1 MANPTSSPL
10 PIHLDQVPATLV
22 NVVAR
27 LAQARIAEP
36 DRVDFLTSHLAVRC
50 QHCETKLSA
59 LDLLRLGLGA
69 EAETVGDERLARV
82 LRGYCATEG
91 CQSYYYLFTFRPNAS
106 VDWRSIEAAAKA
118 APAPAQLDRDTQA
131 ELDRRLAERRA
142 ARRRSFARAL
152 AGLLLLLLL
161 LLARFWQI
169 GKPIPMLREPRKFTV
184 APQPVAPTAAADP
197 ARPAAR
203 TSPLVAAPEAAM
215 KDPELPDLTKIKP
228 DPDTKKKQ
236 E

>member
-1 MANPTSSPL
+1 MANPTSSSL

-22 NVVAR
+22 NVVVR
-27 LAQARIAEP
+27 LAQARIAET
-36 DRVDFLTSHLAVRC
+36 DRVDFLTSHVAVRC

-69 EAETVGDERLARV
+69 QAETVGDERLARV
-82 LRGYCATEG
+82 LRGYCATDG

-106 VDWRSIEAAAKA
+106 VDWRSIEAAAKV
-118 APAPAQLDRDTQA
+118 APSTAQLDRDTQA

-152 AGLLLLLLL
+152 VGLFLLMLL
-161 LLARFWQI
+161 LLARYWQI
-169 GKPIPMLREPRKFTV
+169 GKPIPVLREPRKFTV
-184 APQPVAPTAAADP
+184 APQPAPPAAAADQAQLAP
-197 ARPAAR
+197 RNLKPAA
-203 TSPLVAAPEAAM
+203 APDAAM

-228 DPDTKKKQ
+228 DPDTKKKK